1 MKIGYVFMNA
11 KAGMTVSVSGSGLD
25 WLRQYMRMPMLVR
38 EGPMLDPAGDVV
50 LAAILRWHWLRCM
63 LTGSDLGAAA
73 FAAGVIQA
81 RTQLNDHL
89 FWHTAENKWTLELSF
104 RAWTSCVIKFA
115 GSFAHKI
122 WGSGNTQRPIVWS
135 HNRLNNL
142 FYTNGNCVQSRY
154 CSVISDDSGLR
165 TNHLKALR
173 EQGHMVKPT
182 PRAWAVLSQF
192 MADFSPNGFDIEGDR
207 PPPCRAVTTNQSGRG
222 TRELCLAP
230 ALTLDLLQHAA
241 RVVPG
246 LAKELCETDWF
257 VDDVKAD
264 YELWS
269 EERRRYAMWACS
281 VSPDLDTQM
290 RIWDFHAANCFD
302 SFMERSVYARE
313 ENYRDVRLN
322 GQAFARPPWAQTGPL
337 VNGPRV
343 GRIVPKDLKGRVLL
357 HGVPA

>member
-1 MKIGYVFMNA
+1 MKIGYVFKNA

-50 LAAILRWHWLRCM
+50 LAAILRWHWLRAM

-89 FWHTAENKWTLELSF
+89 FWHTAENKWTLEMSY

-115 GSFAHKI
+115 GSFAHKM
-122 WGSGNTQRPIVWS
+122 WGAADGQRRGMYLSGC
-135 HNRLNNL
+135 LNNL
-142 FYTNGNCVQSRY
+142 FYTNGNCVQTRY

-165 TNHLKALR
+165 ANHLKALR
-173 EQGHMVKPT
+173 EQGYLVKPT
-182 PRAWAVLSQF
+182 PKAWAVLSQF
-192 MADFSPNGFDIEGDR
+192 MADFSPNGFDILDGG
-207 PPPCRAVTTNQSGRG
+207 PPPCRAVVANKSGRG
-222 TRELCLAP
+222 TRDLCLAP

-246 LAKELCETDWF
+246 LAKELCETQWF
-257 VDDVKAD
+257 VEDVKAD

-269 EERRRYAMWACS
+269 EERRRYAVWACS
-281 VSPDLDTQM
+281 VSPELDTQM
-290 RIWDFHAANCFD
+290 RMWDLHAANCFD
-302 SFMERSVYARE
+302 SFMEQGVYAPLGRH
-313 ENYRDVRLN
+313 RGVLQN
-322 GQAFARPPWAQTGPL
+322 GQEFARPPWAQTGP
-337 VNGPRV
+337 RV
-343 GRIVPKDLKGRVLL
+343 SRIVPTDLKGRVLL